1 MNRQTISIIILGII
15 IFLLYRWWS
24 RSSNGNGN
32 GTQLTIDDDSYVSSN
47 EPFTMG
53 SGTTGGVLPQG
64 NTGITGGETPLGSSS
79 TTTTSGNP
87 SLPTDPNCNL
97 GGAPTG
103 NGVCGSVPK
112 LSMLTTATQP
122 ITPIGVDPQDPNIV
136 PTLYGDDNV
145 VNPVNPMS
153 NETLSI
159 GVCNNALNTN
169 SNYISL
175 LTGSPMTPTAILQFL
190 DNMRVGYNKAE
201 DNPNSSGCTFL
212 KRRQFRHHSDLYQTT
227 ASDSYISSP
236 NHRAQKQAKL
246 DFLTATIN
254 NCCETPTTPEIM
266 DGSGF
271 TAVYANNTP
280 VVNSAVN
287 DGKTKDIVDI
297 ELIK

>member
-153 NETLSI
+153 NDTLSI
-159 GVCNNALNTN
+159 GVCNNALNNN

-201 DNPNSSGCTFL
+201 ANPNSSGCTFL
-212 KRRQFRHHSDLYQTT
+212 KRRQFRHHSDLYQTA

-236 NHRAQKQAKL
+236 NHRAHKQAKL

-280 VVNSAVN
+280 VVNSGVN

>member
-1 MNRQTISIIILGII
+1 MNRQTITLIILGII
-15 IFLLYRWWS
+15 IFLLYRMWS
-24 RSSNGNGN
+24 RSINGNGN
-32 GTQLTIDDDSYVSSN
+32 GTQLTIDDDSYVVSN

-64 NTGITGGETPLGSSS
+64 NTGITGGETPLGSS
-79 TTTTSGNP
+79 TTSSGNP
-87 SLPTDPNCNL
+87 SLPTDPNCGL

-112 LSMLTTATQP
+112 LNMITTATQP

-145 VNPVNPMS
+145 INPVNPMS
-153 NETLSI
+153 NGTLSI
-159 GVCNNALNTN
+159 GVCNNALNNN

-175 LTGSPMTPTAILQFL
+175 LTSSPMTPTAILQFL
-190 DNMRVGYNKAE
+190 DNMRVGYNNAE
-201 DNPNSSGCTFL
+201 ANPNSSGCTFL

-254 NCCETPTTPEIM
+254 NCCETPTTNVIDNGM
-266 DGSGF
+266 VS
-271 TAVYANNTP
+271 
-280 VVNSAVN
+280 
-287 DGKTKDIVDI
+287 DGKTKDLVEI

>member
-1 MNRQTISIIILGII
+1 MNRKTISVIILGII

-24 RSSNGNGN
+24 KSLNGSNGV
-32 GTQLTIDDDSYVSSN
+32 QLSIDDETNVSTG
-47 EPFTMG
+47 EPMG

-64 NTGITGGETPLGSSS
+64 NTGTTGGVLPQGNTGTTGGE
-79 TTTTSGNP
+79 
-87 SLPTDPNCNL
+87 LPFDQNCGL

-103 NGVCGSVPK
+103 NGVCGSVPR
-112 LSMLTTATQP
+112 LSNLTNQIA
-122 ITPIGVDPQDPNIV
+122 PIGVDPENPNIV
-136 PTLYGDDNV
+136 PTLYSDDNV

-153 NETLSI
+153 SGTLSI
-159 GVCNNALNTN
+159 GVCNNALNNN

-175 LTGSPMTPTAILQFL
+175 LTGSPMSPTAILQFL
-190 DNMRVGYNKAE
+190 DNMRTGYNNGEA
-201 DNPNSSGCTFL
+201 NPNSSGCNFL
-212 KRRQFRHHSDLYQTT
+212 KRRQFRHHSDLYQTA
-227 ASDSYISSP
+227 ASSSYISSP

-280 VVNSAVN
+280 VVNSGVN

>member
-24 RSSNGNGN
+24 RSLNGNGN
-32 GTQLTIDDDSYVSSN
+32 GTQLTIDDDSNVSVN
-47 EPFTMG
+47 EPIGTG
-53 SGTTGGVLPQG
+53 TTGGVTPQGNTGTTGGVLPQG
-64 NTGITGGETPLGSSS
+64 NTGTTGGG
-79 TTTTSGNP
+79 
-87 SLPTDPNCNL
+87 LPTDPNCNL

-103 NGVCGSVPK
+103 NGVCGSVPRI
-112 LSMLTTATQP
+112 SNLTNQIA
-122 ITPIGVDPQDPNIV
+122 PIGVDPQDPNIV

-153 NETLSI
+153 NDTLSI
-159 GVCNNALNTN
+159 GVCNNALNNN

-201 DNPNSSGCTFL
+201 ANPNSSGCTFL
-212 KRRQFRHHSDLYQTT
+212 KRRQFRHHSDLYQTA

-254 NCCETPTTPEIM
+254 NCCETPTSPEIM

-280 VVNSAVN
+280 VVNSGVN

>member
-122 ITPIGVDPQDPNIV
+122 IAPIGVDPQDPNIV

-201 DNPNSSGCTFL
+201 TNPNSSGCTFL

-227 ASDSYISSP
+227 ASDVYISSP